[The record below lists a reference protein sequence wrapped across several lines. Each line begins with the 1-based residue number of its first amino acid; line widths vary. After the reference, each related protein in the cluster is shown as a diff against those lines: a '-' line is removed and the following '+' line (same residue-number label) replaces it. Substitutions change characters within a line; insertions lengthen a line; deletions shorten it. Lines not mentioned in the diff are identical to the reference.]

1 MTLSSL
7 NFYPVTFAGWIAIIG
22 AQLIGVFLNDGLP
35 LWICRR
41 FYGGIWHPELRLY
54 VLGITA
60 IATPVGLG
68 ICGAALKMHY
78 HYMVFA
84 LGYFITATAVLM
96 AVPVATNY
104 VAESFTRYGTESTLV
119 MTFYR
124 LSWGVAIPFF
134 ASQWIEKVGINWVYG
149 IAAFITVGSWAFI
162 QLLIWKGA
170 RLRKLSLIRSMVSTE
185 EGTQLFRK

>member
-1 MTLSSL
+1 M
-7 NFYPVTFAGWIAIIG
+7 FV
-22 AQLIGVFLNDGLP
+22 NDGLP
-35 LWICRR
+35 LWVCKR
-41 FYGGIWHPELRLY
+41 YYKGIWHPELRLY

-60 IATPVGLG
+60 VVTPVGLG

-104 VAESFTRYGTESTLV
+104 VAESFTHYGTECTLV

-124 LSWGVAIPFF
+124 LAWGVAIPFF
-134 ASQWIEKVGINWVYG
+134 ASQWIEDVGINWVYG
-149 IAAFITVGSWAFI
+149 MAAFIVIGSWIFI
-162 QLLIWKGA
+162 QLLLWKGA
-170 RLRKLSLIRSMVSTE
+170 WLRNLSLIKSMVSSE
-185 EGTQLFRK
+185 EGEILFEK